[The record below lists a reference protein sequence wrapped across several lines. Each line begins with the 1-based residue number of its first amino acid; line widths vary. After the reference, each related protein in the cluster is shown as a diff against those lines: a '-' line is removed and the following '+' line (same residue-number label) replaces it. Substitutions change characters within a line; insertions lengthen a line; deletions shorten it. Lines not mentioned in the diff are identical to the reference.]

1 MYLKVIHALKG
12 IVQIQLTGFSPERFF
27 NLCSSGGIEI
37 WNLVYREGTYW
48 FCMTLPDFFKIRAY
62 ARKANVRLRVTEKR
76 GLPFFMNKNR
86 KRKLYGLGFISFFV
100 LLYTL
105 SLFIWDI
112 TFVGNYHYTDN
123 TLTKFLNE
131 QGIACGIL
139 KRGIDCDEL
148 EGIIRTYFPEITWV
162 SARVSGTR
170 LIIQVK
176 ENEVLS
182 SIEKAEEIPCDIV
195 ADSAGTITYMI
206 VRSGVPMVSVG
217 DNVEQGQIL
226 ISGTVPVTNDSEEV
240 VGVNLVAADGDI
252 RARSVYSYR
261 KTFPLLHT
269 VITDT
274 GRVKKGL
281 MVKAGNFTA
290 RLLLPDKKDTL
301 WRTVTEEHQL
311 KLFGDFYL
319 PVWWGEVCSR
329 EAVSYERYYTKEEI
343 EAMGNEIHEIFL
355 HNLSEKRVQI
365 IENNVKILEDASL
378 CHVEGEAIAEGPVG
392 RPEEILNNMAPKTD
406 NSPED

>member
-1 MYLKVIHALKG
+1 MYLKIIHALKG
-12 IVQIQLTGFSPERFF
+12 VVQIQLTGFSPERFF
-27 NLCSSGGIEI
+27 NLCSLGGIEI
-37 WNLVYREGTYW
+37 WNLAYKEGTYW

-62 ARKANVRLRVTEKR
+62 ARKAKVRLRVAGKR
-76 GLPFFMNKNR
+76 GLPFFMEKNR
-86 KRKLYGLGFISFFV
+86 KRKLYGAGLVSFFV

-112 TFVGNYHYTDN
+112 TFLGNYYYTDN

-139 KRGIDCDEL
+139 KKRINCDDL
-148 EGIIRTYFPEITWV
+148 EGILRTYFPEITWV

-170 LIIQVK
+170 LIVQVK

-182 SIEKAEEIPCDIV
+182 SIEKKEEIPCDIV

-206 VRSGVPMVSVG
+206 VRSGIPMVSVG

-226 ISGTVPVTNDSEEV
+226 VSGTVPITNDSEEV
-240 VGVNLVAADGDI
+240 VGVNLVPADGDI
-252 RARSVYSYR
+252 RAQSVYSYR
-261 KTFPLLHT
+261 ESFPMLHR

-274 GRVKKGL
+274 GKIKKGL
-281 MVKAGNFTA
+281 MVKAGDFTV
-290 RLLLPDKKDTL
+290 RMLLPNKKDTL
-301 WRTVTEEHQL
+301 WRTVTEECQL

-319 PVWWGEVCSR
+319 PVWWGKIYSR
-329 EAVSYERYYTKEEI
+329 EAVSYERYYTKEEMD
-343 EAMGNEIHEIFL
+343 AKGSEIHQNFL
-355 HNLSEKRVQI
+355 HNLSEKGVHI

-378 CHVEGEAIAEGPVG
+378 CHVEGEVIAEGPIG
-392 RPEEILNNMAPKTD
+392 RKEGISENPAPKTD
-406 NSPED
+406 SSPEA